1 MNSPDDPPD
10 LSELRSM
17 GVLRGKRYVDASVV
31 ARIAA
36 RRGSVRI
43 PLGHI
48 ERATV
53 PQKAADDP

>member
-10 LSELRSM
+10 LPELWSI
-17 GVLRGKRYVDASVV
+17 GVLRGRRYVDASVV

-43 PLGHI
+43 PLGHMQ
-48 ERATV
+48 RVTA